1 MPALEKHDDLS
12 YQFVSVKKRSFHS
25 CSALLSILLAFVAG
39 TARAQTV
46 SVWLTTHDQSKL
58 LQQQASV
65 TFAAGTG
72 GTNCI
77 LVDET
82 QLYQQVEGFGAAF
95 TDTTGYILNQVA
107 TPSARTNALLNLFT
121 RNGGGIGL
129 SFMRIPMGASDLARF
144 HYSYD
149 DLPAGQ
155 TDTNLTLF
163 SIAHDQAD
171 IIPLVQ
177 QARQLNPQLKLMANP
192 WSPPGWMK
200 TSGSMIGGSL
210 LPSMYPSFANYF
222 VRFLQAYQTQGILID
237 YISLQNEP
245 LYVPGDYPG
254 MSMDAATQT
263 TVLRDYVLPALA
275 TNHLAAKA
283 LIYDHNWD
291 GAYYPDTV
299 LSDAALRN
307 SPQVAG
313 IAWHG
318 YGGNVGVMTAL
329 AGKYPDKGN
338 YETEHSGG
346 TWVGDQLLTDFD
358 EIIHVMRSWGKAF
371 VKWNLAGDQ
380 NYGPHAG
387 GCATCR
393 PLVSVNTSSGY
404 ANYTIEFYT
413 LGHFSKFVLPGA
425 YRVYSANAAGIVTA
439 AFLNPDGSKA
449 LVAFND
455 APASVT
461 FQVQWGDRSFSYTL
475 PSNAGATFTWT
486 GTQNGTPAFSPT
498 NQIRASSCNSVY
510 DLQTEPTSDTLG
522 GYDLGYANPGSY
534 AVYENLNFASGF
546 ANVSA
551 RLASAGSGGT
561 LEFRLDSPTGYLVG
575 STTVPVTGGWQTWQ
589 TVSGLGAAASGVHDL
604 YVVFKGSSG
613 IGNLNWFQFSGSRQ
627 PLPAPWTTADLGTV
641 GLAGATSYSD
651 GTFTVNGS
659 GDDIWNAADAFRFV
673 QQPASGV
680 CDIRARVASVQNTDP
695 WAKAGVMLRESTN
708 ASARNVA
715 VLITPGNGVTFQIR
729 TSPGGTTT
737 STTVGGIAAPR
748 WVRLARTASNSFAGY
763 YSADGANW
771 IQIGANTS
779 LSLSNT
785 LLAGLTVTAHNNS
798 SVCSAM
804 LDNVSLNQA
813 PNLAAISNQT
823 ILAGRVLAITN
834 SATDA
839 DVPAQTLAF
848 SLLSPPAGAGVAANT
863 GLFTWRPA
871 IAQSPSTQTVTVV
884 VSDSGLP
891 VMSATQSFLVT
902 VTQPALPALT
912 VAPVTNNNF
921 GFWINGDAG
930 PDYMIQVSTNLKSWQ
945 PVVTLPYPA
954 LPCFWPD
961 TNSAGAPMQFYRVL
975 LGP

>member
-1 MPALEKHDDLS
+1 MLNSEKHKFES
-12 YQFVSVKKRSFHS
+12 VNKQFFHS
-25 CSALLSILLAFVAG
+25 CVVLVSILLALGADM
-39 TARAQTV
+39 ARAQTV

-65 TFAAGTG
+65 TFAAGNG
-72 GTNCI
+72 GTNCV

-107 TPSARTNALLNLFT
+107 TPSARTNAMLNLFT
-121 RNGGGIGL
+121 RTGGGIGL
-129 SFMRIPMGASDLARF
+129 SFMRIPMGASDLARY

-155 TDTNLTLF
+155 TDTNLALF

-171 IIPLVQ
+171 IIPLIQ

-210 LPSMYPSFANYF
+210 LPSMYTTFANYF
-222 VRFLQAYQTQGILID
+222 VRFIQAYQTNGIPID

-245 LYVPGDYPG
+245 LYVPADYPG
-254 MSMDAATQT
+254 MSMNAATQT
-263 TVLRDYVLPALA
+263 IVLRDYVLPAFV
-275 TNHLAAKA
+275 TNHLATRV
-283 LIYDHNWD
+283 LVYDHNWD
-291 GAYYPDTV
+291 RADYPDAV
-299 LSDAALRN
+299 LSDGTVFS
-307 SPQVAG
+307 SPLVAG

-318 YGGNVGVMTAL
+318 YGGNAGVMTAL
-329 AGKYPDKGN
+329 ANKYPSKGN
-338 YETEHSGG
+338 YQTEHSGG
-346 TWVGDQLLTDFD
+346 TWVGDQLVTDFD
-358 EIIHVMRSWGKAF
+358 EIIHVMRCWGKAF

-380 NYGPHAG
+380 NFGPHAG
-387 GCATCR
+387 GCDTCR
-393 PLVSVNTSSGY
+393 PLVTVNTGSGS
-404 ANYTIEFYT
+404 ASYTIEFYT

-455 APASVT
+455 APNSVT
-461 FQVQWGDRSFSYTL
+461 FQAQWGDRSFSYTL

-486 GTQNGTPAFSPT
+486 GTQNGTPVLSPT

-510 DLQTEPTSDTLG
+510 DLQTEPTSDTLD
-522 GYDLGYANPGSY
+522 GYDLGYANTGSY
-534 AVYENLNFASGF
+534 AVYENLDFALGF

-551 RLASAGSGGT
+551 RLASAGSGGS

-575 STTVPVTGGWQTWQ
+575 STTIPVTGGWQTWQ
-589 TVSGLGAAASGVHDL
+589 TVSGSGAAAGGVHDL
-604 YVVFKGSSG
+604 YVVFKGGSS

-627 PLPAPWTTADLGTV
+627 PLPAPWTTADVGAV
-641 GLAGATSYSD
+641 GLAGAAGYSA
-651 GTFTVNGS
+651 GAFTVNGS

-673 QQPASGV
+673 QQPASGP
-680 CDIRARVASVQNTDP
+680 CDIRARVVSMQNTDP
-695 WAKAGVMLRESTN
+695 WSKAGIMLRESTTAGSKN
-708 ASARNVA
+708 AA
-715 VLITPGNGVTFQIR
+715 VVITPGNGVAFQVR
-729 TSPGGTTT
+729 TSTGGTTT
-737 STTVGGIAAPR
+737 STVIGGVAAPR
-748 WVRLARTASNSFAGY
+748 WVKLARAPGNSFSGY
-763 YSADGANW
+763 YSADGSNW
-771 IQIGANTS
+771 IQVGASTS

-785 LLAGLTVTAHNNS
+785 LLAGLAVTAHNNS
-798 SVCSAM
+798 LVCSAT
-804 LDNVSLNQA
+804 LDSVSLNQSPSLA
-813 PNLAAISNQT
+813 PIPNQT
-823 ILAGRVLAITN
+823 ILAGRILAITN
-834 SATDA
+834 SASDA

-884 VSDSGLP
+884 VSDNGLP
-891 VMSATQSFLVT
+891 GMSATQSFLVT
-902 VTQPALPALT
+902 VARP
-912 VAPVTNNNF
+912 VAPTLAVAPITNNNF
-921 GFWINGDAG
+921 GFWINGDSG
-930 PDYMIQVSTNLKSWQ
+930 PDYLIQVSTNLKSWQ
-945 PVVTLPYPA
+945 PAVTMPSPV

-961 TNSAGAPMQFYRVL
+961 TNSVGASMRFYRVL